1 MKQQENKTDNGK
13 TTEKSRANNSKTSE
27 TIEQIT
33 ARQQERDLKGR
44 SRNKKTTIQPTP
56 YHRTHVLKLVRQHQI
71 VTVRKSK

>member
-1 MKQQENKTDNGK
+1 MRQQENKTDNSK
-13 TTEKSRANNSKTSE
+13 KTEKRREKNSETAE

-33 ARQQERDLKGR
+33 ARQQEKGIKGR

>member
-1 MKQQENKTDNGK
+1 MARRQKKI
-13 TTEKSRANNSKTSE
+13 RANNSETAE

-33 ARQQERDLKGR
+33 ARQQEKGIKGR
-44 SRNKKTTIQPTP
+44 SKNKKTTIQPTP